1 MSAAMDI
8 TPATTTVELPRFGSF
23 TYAEEEVF
31 NFPWGL
37 PGFPALRHWLALS
50 LPTQP
55 NFVWLQSLDDLKVAI
70 PTCDPYMVFEK
81 YDPKLPAY
89 AVAALEIA
97 DPGEFTLLCVMVA
110 TADAEEMTMNLMAP
124 IVVNLRT
131 RQARQVML
139 ENSGYSMKESVPRKA
154 STGEAV
160 GEAAKASTPQ

>member
-1 MSAAMDI
+1 MSAAMET

-31 NFPWGL
+31 RFPWGL
-37 PGFPALRHWLALS
+37 PGFPALRHWLALT

-70 PTCDPYMVFEK
+70 PTCDPYMVFES
-81 YDPKLPAY
+81 YNPKLPAY

-154 STGEAV
+154 SATEAA